1 MTGAASTAS
10 LGRPDT
16 EERKPGNE
24 KEEKNKLAD
33 VHSHTEETGK
43 GGGGGGGG
51 GGVEEGKGGWK
62 RGWGGGGVKGGFCEA
77 FQARRKVIYSLAE

>member
-16 EERKPGNE
+16 EEGKRGNE
-24 KEEKNKLAD
+24 KEEHNKFAD

-43 GGGGGGGG
+43 GGGGGGG
-51 GGVEEGKGGWK
+51 K
-62 RGWGGGGVKGGFCEA
+62 RGRGGGVKGGFCEA
-77 FQARRKVIYSLAE
+77 SQARRKVIYSLAE